1 MISRLLLLCLLA
13 VTSALNAGVSA
24 RVPSRTAVTMSA
36 TGRRAAVAGLF
47 AATLAQS
54 ASAKTIEEI
63 AAESNKAAVAD
74 REAAAA
80 APVRAATPRATASH
94 AASPPAP
101 PHLPRRCPA
110 QEPDADENKLL
121 PIIAIGGGG
130 TLLSTVFFAENL
142 KRLGTKVA
150 SGGKDDGY
158 TKSSN
163 QRRR

>member
-1 MISRLLLLCLLA
+1 MLLVHLRLQLLDLRLQGGYLLGG
-13 VTSALNAGVSA
+13 GVSRRLTA
-24 RVPSRTAVTMSA
+24 RT
-36 TGRRAAVAGLF
+36 
-47 AATLAQS
+47 
-54 ASAKTIEEI
+54 
-63 AAESNKAAVAD
+63 
-74 REAAAA
+74 
-80 APVRAATPRATASH
+80 
-94 AASPPAP
+94 ASPPAP
-101 PHLPRRCPA
+101 LPRA

>member
-1 MISRLLLLCLLA
+1 MVDACVA
-13 VTSALNAGVSA
+13 AALVDELIEIADFQ
-24 RVPSRTAVTMSA
+24 R
-36 TGRRAAVAGLF
+36 RRARQAQLRADE
-47 AATLAQS
+47 AAQL
-54 ASAKTIEEI
+54 
-63 AAESNKAAVAD
+63 V
-74 REAAAA
+74 EAAAC
-80 APVRAATPRATASH
+80 APVGVVERDEAFRIDERIERIAAR
-94 AASPPAP
+94 
-101 PHLPRRCPA
+101 A

>member
-1 MISRLLLLCLLA
+1 MISRLLLVCLLA

-80 APVRAATPRATASH
+80 AP
-94 AASPPAP
+94 
-101 PHLPRRCPA
+101 
-110 QEPDADENKLL
+110 EPDADENKLL
-121 PIIAIGGGG
+121 SIIAIGGGG

-142 KRLGTKVA
+142 KRLGTKIA

-163 QRRR
+163 Q

>member
-1 MISRLLLLCLLA
+1 
-13 VTSALNAGVSA
+13 
-24 RVPSRTAVTMSA
+24 MSA
-36 TGRRAAVAGLF
+36 TGRRAVTGLF
-47 AATLAQS
+47 RGLARGVRQAVRKCGGVEQGGRGGPRGCRRCAGARLRRAPPRS
-54 ASAKTIEEI
+54 APPY
-63 AAESNKAAVAD
+63 
-74 REAAAA
+74 R
-80 APVRAATPRATASH
+80 PP
-94 AASPPAP
+94 PPAS
-101 PHLPRRCPA
+101 LPRA

>member
-1 MISRLLLLCLLA
+1 MVLVTVPLVHSEHLRTSTLLSVRLACTISLFSTTA
-13 VTSALNAGVSA
+13 PTA
-24 RVPSRTAVTMSA
+24 R
-36 TGRRAAVAGLF
+36 
-47 AATLAQS
+47 
-54 ASAKTIEEI
+54 
-63 AAESNKAAVAD
+63 N
-74 REAAAA
+74 
-80 APVRAATPRATASH
+80 
-94 AASPPAP
+94 ASPPAP
-101 PHLPRRCPA
+101 LPRA

>member
-1 MISRLLLLCLLA
+1 MISKLLLLCLLA

-74 REAAAA
+74 REYA
-80 APVRAATPRATASH
+80 VRRQADQAVSNLLARLRPRGDKFGD
-94 AASPPAP
+94 
-101 PHLPRRCPA
+101 CPLF
-110 QEPDADENKLL
+110 ETDFPKLSWG
-121 PIIAIGGGG
+121 PSVEFSR
-130 TLLSTVFFAENL
+130 LLRDL
-142 KRLGTKVA
+142 RIW
-150 SGGKDDGY
+150 
-158 TKSSN
+158 
-163 QRRR
+163 

>member
-1 MISRLLLLCLLA
+1 MRRSRTRRPWRTARLLPLRRCAPL
-13 VTSALNAGVSA
+13 
-24 RVPSRTAVTMSA
+24 
-36 TGRRAAVAGLF
+36 RRAAPRRAPPHRPHRL
-47 AATLAQS
+47 TS
-54 ASAKTIEEI
+54 
-63 AAESNKAAVAD
+63 
-74 REAAAA
+74 RAA
-80 APVRAATPRATASH
+80 AP
-94 AASPPAP
+94 
-101 PHLPRRCPA
+101 LA

>member
-1 MISRLLLLCLLA
+1 MRSRFCRRRN
-13 VTSALNAGVSA
+13 VRSYTYCTHSALTRGSTRGPAA
-24 RVPSRTAVTMSA
+24 PHRPHRHTSR
-36 TGRRAAVAGLF
+36 
-47 AATLAQS
+47 
-54 ASAKTIEEI
+54 I
-63 AAESNKAAVAD
+63 AA
-74 REAAAA
+74 R
-80 APVRAATPRATASH
+80 
-94 AASPPAP
+94 
-101 PHLPRRCPA
+101 A

>member
-1 MISRLLLLCLLA
+1 
-13 VTSALNAGVSA
+13 
-24 RVPSRTAVTMSA
+24 MSA

-80 APVRAATPRATASH
+80 APVRAATPRA
-94 AASPPAP
+94 PRRAP
-101 PHLPRRCPA
+101 PHRPHRLTSRAAARA

>member
-1 MISRLLLLCLLA
+1 MRRSRTRRPWRTARLLPL
-13 VTSALNAGVSA
+13 
-24 RVPSRTAVTMSA
+24 
-36 TGRRAAVAGLF
+36 RRC
-47 AATLAQS
+47 
-54 ASAKTIEEI
+54 
-63 AAESNKAAVAD
+63 
-74 REAAAA
+74 
-80 APVRAATPRATASH
+80 APPRRATPRRAPSH
-94 AASPPAP
+94 RPHRLTSRIAA
-101 PHLPRRCPA
+101 RA

>member
-1 MISRLLLLCLLA
+1 MPWPARHDGRARTGGAPVAAALCGDARA
-13 VTSALNAGVSA
+13 VGVRQDDRGDCGGVEQGGRGGPRGCCRCAGA
-24 RVPSRTAVTMSA
+24 RRHAA
-36 TGRRAAVAGLF
+36 RKRAARRL
-47 AATLAQS
+47 
-54 ASAKTIEEI
+54 
-63 AAESNKAAVAD
+63 
-74 REAAAA
+74 
-80 APVRAATPRATASH
+80 TART
-94 AASPPAP
+94 ASPPAP
-101 PHLPRRCPA
+101 LPRA